1 MERTELTRLK
11 SLFGSNLLG
20 PDELQPLVSRWGKA
34 TGRRGLLGN
43 LAHCAPSDAVSHW
56 GLAHCAPSN
65 GEAEDCAQGPV
76 PSETPRLEIP
86 PLNYSWAD
94 LESHAKDYILV
105 MGQSSIHGV
114 NVTLRQLRSIFGI
127 DPEQQEPCFYNQDW
141 YLNETFLDTK
151 LENRWYL
158 LKKDVFESSR
168 AELPDKLSKEI
179 SFPSAVLC
187 AYTFFAYYL
196 YYKQPLWYHDFVWC
210 CDLDHNGDR
219 IYVGKYHDIDGVN
232 KNGFSVHRHLALRPC
247 YAAVDAL

>member
-43 LAHCAPSDAVSHW
+43 LAHCAP
-56 GLAHCAPSN
+56 
-65 GEAEDCAQGPV
+65 
-76 PSETPRLEIP
+76 PRLETP

-105 MGQSSIHGV
+105 MGIPTISGIP
-114 NVTLRQLRSIFGI
+114 VTLRNLREVFGI

-141 YLNETFLDTK
+141 YLNESFLDTK

>member
-20 PDELQPLVSRWGKA
+20 PDELQPLVSRWG
-34 TGRRGLLGN
+34 
-43 LAHCAPSDAVSHW
+43 LAHCAPSNVSRW

-76 PSETPRLEIP
+76 PSETPRLEPP

-114 NVTLRQLRSIFGI
+114 DVTLRYLREVFGI

-141 YLNETFLDTK
+141 YLNESFLDTK

-168 AELPDKLSKEI
+168 AELPDELSKEI

-196 YYKQPLWYHDFVWC
+196 YYK
-210 CDLDHNGDR
+210 
-219 IYVGKYHDIDGVN
+219 
-232 KNGFSVHRHLALRPC
+232 
-247 YAAVDAL
+247 

>member
-43 LAHCAPSDAVSHW
+43 LAHCAPS
-56 GLAHCAPSN
+56 
-65 GEAEDCAQGPV
+65 
-76 PSETPRLEIP
+76 RLETP

-94 LESHAKDYILV
+94 LEAHAKDYILV

-114 NVTLRQLRSIFGI
+114 DVTLRNLREVFGI

-141 YLNETFLDTK
+141 YLNESFLDTK

>member
-43 LAHCAPSDAVSHW
+43 LAHCAPS
-56 GLAHCAPSN
+56 
-65 GEAEDCAQGPV
+65 
-76 PSETPRLEIP
+76 RLEPP

-114 NVTLRQLRSIFGI
+114 DVTLRHLRSIFGI

>member
-20 PDELQPLVSRWGKA
+20 PDELQPLVSRWG
-34 TGRRGLLGN
+34 N
-43 LAHCAPSDAVSHW
+43 
-56 GLAHCAPSN
+56 
-65 GEAEDCAQGPV
+65 
-76 PSETPRLEIP
+76 SETPRLETP

-105 MGQSSIHGV
+105 MGIPTISGIP
-114 NVTLRQLRSIFGI
+114 VTLRNLREVFGI

-141 YLNETFLDTK
+141 YLNESFLDTK

-196 YYKQPLWYHDFVWC
+196 YYKQPLCYHDFIGTY
-210 CDLDHNGDR
+210 HIGDGSLQDSETVCAVAW
-219 IYVGKYHDIDGVN
+219 IAHYDCPDTYGVGQRRFIGRKLIG
-232 KNGFSVHRHLALRPC
+232 A
-247 YAAVDAL
+247 

>member
-43 LAHCAPSDAVSHW
+43 LAHCAPS
-56 GLAHCAPSN
+56 
-65 GEAEDCAQGPV
+65 
-76 PSETPRLEIP
+76 RLETP
-86 PLNYSWAD
+86 PLNYSWD
-94 LESHAKDYILV
+94 YLESHAKDYILV
-105 MGQSSIHGV
+105 MGIPTISGIP
-114 NVTLRQLRSIFGI
+114 VTLRNLREVFGI

-141 YLNETFLDTK
+141 YLNESFLDTK